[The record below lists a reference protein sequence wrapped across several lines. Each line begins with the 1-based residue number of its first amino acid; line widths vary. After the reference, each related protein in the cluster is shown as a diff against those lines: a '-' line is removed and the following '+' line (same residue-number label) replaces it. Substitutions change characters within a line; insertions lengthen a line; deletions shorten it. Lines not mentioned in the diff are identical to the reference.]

1 MYYANFNYFNRKKKI
16 RKEWGLINKVI
27 LTGRIA
33 NDLELRATSTGK
45 NICEFRLATNRPT
58 NRDGERVA
66 DFINCR
72 VWNKTAENLVKYQTK
87 GNLIAV
93 SGRMQVDIY
102 QDKEFKNKYNTYV
115 LVEDLEYLER
125 KKEDIPV
132 DKLKTKTQVQ
142 DQFNYDSSDLPF

>member
-1 MYYANFNYFNRKKKI
+1 M
-16 RKEWGLINKVI
+16 
-27 LTGRIA
+27 
-33 NDLELRATSTGK
+33 
-45 NICEFRLATNRPT
+45 
-58 NRDGERVA
+58 A

-72 VWNKTAENLVKYQTK
+72 VWGKTAENLVKYQTK

-125 KKEDIPV
+125 KKED
-132 DKLKTKTQVQ
+132 TQEEKNEFEDFNINTEVQ
-142 DQFNYDSSDLPF
+142 QQFDYDSSDLPF